1 MLSNKITLLVA
12 TGITFFL
19 AISLI
24 IYFPSTTPLSPF
36 NVMDNGM
43 STTWRMLGLEIVQD
57 MGEINST
64 GAIILPLNRS
74 LTNYEQYKE
83 FVRGG
88 GILILL
94 DTYGYSN
101 EFLKKLGLESRINN
115 LTVLDE
121 ISKYEDRFHI
131 KASSVTHNLS
141 LALYMPSFIELLRKE
156 DILAMSSRYSYVD
169 RDRNWFYTPGDSLG
183 KHPVAA
189 SIKVGEGKI
198 ILIADLNFLTNK
210 MVSLGNNIQFI
221 DMVLENR
228 SSYLDLSGI
237 DVSPID
243 RAKVLLHTLTQK
255 YNYWVYSLLPLS
267 IISFLGGYIWNSM
280 PKKRWSPKKIYVASL
295 TVLAVSALIYLE
307 SGDPMI
313 VALALV
319 TASLIGMNMQNLS
332 IFSLTATLLYGA
344 LIHSSIGGIGGALYF
359 LLFPIIAY
367 NFLELDPKPT
377 GFLGPAS
384 RASLSIGSMYIP
396 LIVINPG
403 LSLIFLFL
411 YLGVVGWSLYGR
423 VRAKKARINRFLLP
437 GKVQL
442 GMESQVILW
451 IKGESVYIHVT
462 TDWGVKHVELVNGEK
477 EFRLPYTSR
486 NIGSLPVFLSVH
498 SIDSLLLSSFRLASI
513 EGRVN
518 VIPSTD
524 IRVSEIKKYFGEA
537 LLAAGPPRRFGFL
550 GYGGVRGFGRGF
562 SSALSL
568 RKAFLGLSFI
578 GAKGK
583 GKARGTYYGV
593 REFVPGDTLRDIHWK
608 KTISRRE
615 LYVKTFEDGGEG
627 GRGGAPLI
635 IITDLLA
642 ANVEELDEITRRTL
656 MLLYRT
662 AIGKI
667 QGRELLLIVISP
679 IRELIYAVGTP
690 EQVLNFFLQI
700 YEKGMVKLFYN
711 YKAFLREID
720 TSEIYEFMGASGNFI
735 YFGVLNDIS
744 MRLAKKVLEALVRK
758 EAVEAEEFVIIHG
771 APSAVTVRYVE
782 ELLELSGLKRSLDYA
797 LYGRSAKSE

>member
-1 MLSNKITLLVA
+1 
-12 TGITFFL
+12 
-19 AISLI
+19 
-24 IYFPSTTPLSPF
+24 
-36 NVMDNGM
+36 
-43 STTWRMLGLEIVQD
+43 
-57 MGEINST
+57 
-64 GAIILPLNRS
+64 
-74 LTNYEQYKE
+74 
-83 FVRGG
+83 
-88 GILILL
+88 
-94 DTYGYSN
+94 
-101 EFLKKLGLESRINN
+101 
-115 LTVLDE
+115 
-121 ISKYEDRFHI
+121 
-131 KASSVTHNLS
+131 
-141 LALYMPSFIELLRKE
+141 
-156 DILAMSSRYSYVD
+156 
-169 RDRNWFYTPGDSLG
+169 
-183 KHPVAA
+183 
-189 SIKVGEGKI
+189 
-198 ILIADLNFLTNK
+198 
-210 MVSLGNNIQFI
+210 
-221 DMVLENR
+221 
-228 SSYLDLSGI
+228 
-237 DVSPID
+237 
-243 RAKVLLHTLTQK
+243 
-255 YNYWVYSLLPLS
+255 
-267 IISFLGGYIWNSM
+267 
-280 PKKRWSPKKIYVASL
+280 
-295 TVLAVSALIYLE
+295 
-307 SGDPMI
+307 
-313 VALALV
+313 
-319 TASLIGMNMQNLS
+319 
-332 IFSLTATLLYGA
+332 
-344 LIHSSIGGIGGALYF
+344 
-359 LLFPIIAY
+359 
-367 NFLELDPKPT
+367 
-377 GFLGPAS
+377 
-384 RASLSIGSMYIP
+384 MYIP
-396 LIVINPG
+396 LIVINPS

-437 GKVQL
+437 RKVEL

-451 IKGESVYIHVT
+451 IEGESVYIHVT
-462 TDWGVKHVELVNGEK
+462 TDLGVKHVELVDGEK
-477 EFRLPYTSR
+477 EFRLPYTPR
-486 NIGSLPVFLSVH
+486 NIGSMPVFLSVH
-498 SIDSLLLSSFRLASI
+498 SIDSLLLSSFRLANI

-583 GKARGTYYGV
+583 ARGTYYGV
-593 REFVPGDTLRDIHWK
+593 REFMPGDTLRDIHWK

-615 LYVKTFEDGGEG
+615 LYVKTFEAGGEG

-662 AIGKI
+662 AIGKS

-700 YEKGMVKLFYN
+700 YEKGMVKLFYD
-711 YKAFLREID
+711 YKGFLREID

-744 MRLAKKVLEALVRK
+744 MRLAKKVLEALVKK
-758 EAVEAEEFVIIHG
+758 EAAEAEEFVIIHG